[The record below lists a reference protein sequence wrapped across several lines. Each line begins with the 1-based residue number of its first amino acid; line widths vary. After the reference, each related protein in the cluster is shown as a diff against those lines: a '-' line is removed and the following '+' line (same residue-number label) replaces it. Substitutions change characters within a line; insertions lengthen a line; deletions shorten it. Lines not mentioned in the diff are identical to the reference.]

1 MLYKVRAKI
10 IEENL
15 GRFYEKLTDGKGI
28 MTFPDGKKVDS
39 SFEAGKVG
47 WESGVKH
54 LPENTGDY
62 PHELILVELKDK
74 QGSSKEK

>member
-1 MLYKVRAKI
+1 
-10 IEENL
+10 
-15 GRFYEKLTDGKGI
+15 
-28 MTFPDGKKVDS
+28 MTFPDGRKEDS

-62 PHELILVELKDK
+62 PHELILVELKRQARPLK
-74 QGSSKEK
+74 GKITR